1 MKRRY
6 AMGNP
11 KTLFVGDGISL
22 SWPWGGQR
30 EVVEIDDAD
39 FPEGLPPRVRA
50 RIAEGSIVE
59 VDLPVTNELR
69 TVAPQRL
76 YEGEE
81 ARAILAQPPTDPFMT
96 ELDRLTGQPK
106 QIPMMAVPPGGRHG
120 PAYADPVESQRIY
133 ERSAAAATGTG
144 EVVHGEAGPIISGST
159 FPDIPDSEFE
169 LAFEVV
175 DDGDPNTEGVAPE
188 TAPPAPRRRGRPPKA
203 AA

>member
-30 EVVEIDDAD
+30 EVIEIDDAD
-39 FPEGLPPRVRA
+39 FPEGLPPRFRA
-50 RIAEGSIVE
+50 RIAEGSIAE

-69 TVAPQRL
+69 TVAPQKL
-76 YEGEE
+76 YSGAE
-81 ARAILAQPPTDPFMT
+81 ARAILAEPAGDPFMT
-96 ELDRLTGQPK
+96 QLDPITGQPK
-106 QIPMMAVPPGGRHG
+106 QVPMMAVPPGGRHG

-133 ERSAAAATGTG
+133 ERSVASAAG
-144 EVVHGEAGPIISGST
+144 EVVHGDAGPIISGST
-159 FPDIPDSEFE
+159 FPDIPDSE
-169 LAFEVV
+169 LAFDIV
-175 DDGDPNTEGVAPE
+175 DDGDPDTEGVAPE

-203 AA
+203 VA